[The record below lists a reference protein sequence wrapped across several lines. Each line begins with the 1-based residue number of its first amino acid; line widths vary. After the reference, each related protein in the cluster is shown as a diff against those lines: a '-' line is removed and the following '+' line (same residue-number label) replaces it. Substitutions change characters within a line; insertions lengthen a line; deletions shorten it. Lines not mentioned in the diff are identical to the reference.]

1 VSQSSGIGVFNKSAS
16 KQSLTM
22 KYNTIDKN
30 DINIVKPSYNGSKKN
45 SKPELESEPLESN
58 QNDEVKIE

>member
-1 VSQSSGIGVFNKSAS
+1 
-16 KQSLTM
+16 M

-58 QNDEVKIE
+58 QNDEVKIEWFALINFVSF